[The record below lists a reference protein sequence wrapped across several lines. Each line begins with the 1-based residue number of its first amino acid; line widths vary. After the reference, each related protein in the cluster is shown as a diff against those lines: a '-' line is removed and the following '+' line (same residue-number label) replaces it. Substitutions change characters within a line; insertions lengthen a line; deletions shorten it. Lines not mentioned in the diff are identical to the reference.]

1 MKKIYILLITGF
13 QAINSFGQTSN
24 LTLTS
29 GNSELQTHFDWA
41 KNRALSLVITGKA
54 DYTETAYWGSYAH
67 DKSYCIR
74 DITHQSEAGH
84 LLGLGNEN
92 FYMMKQF
99 AKSTKN
105 QTTSQKNWV
114 SWKFDFYGNESRFTR
129 ELPSPFDAVQRCYE
143 NYLWSGDSRWIND
156 PELNY
161 FYNLTLNTNVN
172 EYDIAVPGRSIDP
185 SLLGN
190 GVVGIT
196 DSQDGLASYHEFQNE
211 KLYEA
216 GDAFGSQYQATLAY
230 AEILKVQGKTSE
242 SNAMF
247 QTAANLKNHFE
258 TKWYSNSERRYIRG
272 FEPNGHAQ
280 TDWGHENSFFMVLKK
295 LIEQGTSRGQD
306 YIDFVHVSTMND
318 PINIEAQTYYAE
330 AFYNNEQNHLG
341 WHWLLNVMRS
351 RNIYPEVAYMC
362 VYNTVGGLLGVRADA
377 PNNKF
382 FTIPRL
388 TKAVPW
394 VQAEHIPVGSN
405 DVTVRHDGTTSTTA
419 TNNSA
424 NPITWEAQ
432 FYGTHAALIVGGVST
447 PAQQKQLN
455 GTTISFITVP
465 LSNNTPVTVTVP
477 PMAPADFVYL
487 SDMTPTMNTGTI
499 YQETNSESLILMVR
513 DKYFTKG
520 FSTRNGTEVSYDVTG
535 NSLFKAKVGVD
546 RKTGGVMNFQVWG
559 DGVKLY
565 ETGNMT
571 ESNEYKPIS
580 VNIVGVVTLKLV
592 ALGSNDNVSA
602 DWAEAGIA
610 KAPNAD
616 FIVEY
621 ISMKDNGNNDG
632 LADPGETIDLK
643 VKITNAGV
651 VQSGNINLSCIP
663 WASDMS
669 YITINSG
676 TGNIGT
682 LAVGASIE
690 KTISAT
696 ISATTAR
703 HSPLEFNFIAND
715 GSVTGSTVKILTT
728 PFPVFNFK
736 HNGLGAETIED
747 NELSTG
753 EAASFDMS
761 IENKGNGIS
770 KPITATCEVITG
782 AQYVDITPSEAS
794 KLIAAVAAG
803 TTSNFT
809 HGIKIKSGV
818 VGGTE
823 LRFKF
828 VINDGIDKS
837 EIIKQYFVTK
847 PNFNVNF
854 GKLESKSNLKPM
866 VLAGG
871 QTDYTIQVLND
882 GNGFSTANTN
892 VTITATGTNAS
903 LVTVNTPSF
912 NLGSLLANSKTDKI
926 INFSVSSK
934 AKVNDVIEL
943 TIVVKDGVYSNT
955 KKQKFIIGKVCL
967 SDMLFS
973 YNQGSY
979 SEVFRDSKVMSASPI
994 TLGGVVYAKGLGV
1007 HATRTIHV
1015 DLNGQYSRF
1024 TSVVG
1029 IDGAVVGSGSVKFNV
1044 YDENNVSLYTGGLL
1058 EGSSTGPNKTELID
1072 IDVTG
1077 VNILKLEVTDG
1088 NLNGI
1093 NSDHAD
1099 WGNSQLK
1106 LIGEVVQ
1113 APAIPSNLV
1122 ATPNSAS
1129 LQIGLAWVDN
1139 ATNETAYIVER
1150 ALNGG
1155 AYSVIATLGQN
1166 IVSYIDTGLVVGV
1179 TYSYRVRAVNG
1190 LLISDWSN
1198 VVNASLSTLGVNEPG
1213 LVGEKDV
1220 FVIYPNPSSSKV
1232 SFVFANENIATGT
1245 IYIYNSLGELVD
1257 MIKNQSSY
1265 SVSHLAKGVYLVKFV
1280 NGSIEVTKRLIVN

>member
-1 MKKIYILLITGF
+1 MKKTYILLIAGF
-13 QAINSFGQTSN
+13 FTINSFGQTSN

-29 GNSELQTHFDWA
+29 GNSELQSHFDWA
-41 KNRALSLVITGKA
+41 KNRALSLVVTGKA

-67 DKSYCIR
+67 DKAYCIR

-84 LLGLGNEN
+84 LLGLDNEN

-105 QTTSQKNWV
+105 SVTSQKNWV
-114 SWKFDFYGNESRFTR
+114 SWKFDFYGNESRFNR

-172 EYDIAVPGRSIDP
+172 EYDVAVPGLAIDP

-216 GDAFGSQYQATLAY
+216 GDSFGSQYQATLAY

-351 RNIYPEVAYMC
+351 RDIYPEVAYMC

-419 TNNSA
+419 KNNSA

-455 GTTISFITVP
+455 GKTISFVAVP
-465 LSNNTPVTVTVP
+465 LNNNTPVTVTVP
-477 PMAPADFVYL
+477 PSAPADFVYL
-487 SDMTPTMNTGTI
+487 SDMTPTANTGTI
-499 YQETNSESLILMVR
+499 YPETNSESLILMVR

-546 RKTGGVMNFQVWG
+546 RKTGGTMSFQVWG

-571 ESNEYKPIS
+571 ERDEYKPIS
-580 VNIVGVVTLKLV
+580 VNIVGVATLKLV
-592 ALGSNDNVSA
+592 AVGSSGNVSA
-602 DWAEAGIA
+602 DWADAGIA

-621 ISMKDNGNNDG
+621 ISMTDNGNNDG
-632 LADPGETIDLK
+632 LADPGETINLK

-651 VQSGNINLSCIP
+651 VQSGNINLSCVP

-696 ISATTAR
+696 ISAATVR

-728 PFPVFNFK
+728 PFPVFNYK
-736 HNGLGAETIED
+736 YNGIGTETIED
-747 NELSTG
+747 NELSAG
-753 EAASFDMS
+753 ETASFDLS
-761 IENKGNGIS
+761 IENKGNGIT

-782 AQYVDITPSEAS
+782 AQYVDIVPSEAS
-794 KLIAAVAAG
+794 KIISAVAAG
-803 TTSNFT
+803 AISNFT

-828 VINDGIDKS
+828 VIDDGIDKS

-847 PNFNVNF
+847 PNFNINF
-854 GKLESKSNLKPM
+854 GKLENKSNQKPM
-866 VLAGG
+866 VLAGS
-871 QTDYTIQVLND
+871 QSDYTVQILND
-882 GNGFSTANTN
+882 GNGFSTTNTS
-892 VTITATGTNAS
+892 VAITATGTNAS
-903 LVTVNTPSF
+903 LVTINTPSF
-912 NLGSLLANSKTDKI
+912 SLGSLLANSKTDKT

-943 TIVVKDGVYSNT
+943 TIVVKDGIYTNT
-955 KKQKFIIGKVCL
+955 KKQKFIVGKVCL

-973 YNQGSY
+973 YNQGTY
-979 SEVFRDSKVMSASPI
+979 SEVFRDSKVMSTSPI
-994 TLGGVVYAKGLGV
+994 ILGGVTYAKGLGV

-1024 TSVVG
+1024 TSIVG

-1058 EGSSTGPNKTELID
+1058 EGSSTGPNKTESID

-1077 VNILKLEVTDG
+1077 VRVLKLEVTDG

-1099 WGNSQLK
+1099 WGNPQLK
-1106 LIGEVVQ
+1106 LIDEVAQ
-1113 APAIPSNLV
+1113 APAIPSNLA

-1129 LQIGLAWVDN
+1129 LQIGLKWVDN
-1139 ATNETAYIVER
+1139 ATNETAYVIER
-1150 ALNGG
+1150 ASNSG

-1166 IVSYIDTGLVVGV
+1166 VVSYTDTGLAVGI
-1179 TYSYRVRAVNG
+1179 TYSYRVKAING
-1190 LLISDWSN
+1190 TLISDWSN
-1198 VVNASLSTLGVNEPG
+1198 VAKASLSTLGLNE
-1213 LVGEKDV
+1213 LEVGEKDG

-1232 SFVFANENIATGT
+1232 SFMFAKENITTGT
-1245 IYIYNSLGELVD
+1245 IYIYNSLGKLVD
-1257 MIKNQSSY
+1257 VVKNQSSY
-1265 SVSHLAKGVYLVKFV
+1265 SVSHLAKGVYFVKLVNDSV
-1280 NGSIEVTKRLIVN
+1280 EVTKRLIVN